1 MYLSE
6 IKNKGTVIR
15 TAALQDAGKLLE
27 IYAPYVEK
35 TAVTFEYEAPSEKEF
50 EERIRRTLERYPY
63 LVAER
68 EGEIA
73 GYAYAGAFK
82 ERAAYDWAVET
93 SIYVKMDKKRL
104 GTGRLLYDE
113 LEKILL
119 RQGILN
125 VNACIAY
132 PDAEDEYLTK
142 DSVVFHEKLGYHL
155 TGRFYKCGYKFGRW
169 YDMVWM
175 EKHIGTHRED
185 QPPVI
190 WFRELEEQRRRNP

>member
-35 TAVTFEYEAPSEKEF
+35 TAVTFEYEVPLEKEF

-68 EGEIA
+68 EGEIM

-82 ERAAYDWAVET
+82 ERAAYDWTVET

-155 TGRFYKCGYKFGRW
+155 AGRFYKCGYKFGRW

-175 EKHIGTHRED
+175 EKHIGTHREA

-190 WFRELEEQRRRNP
+190 WFREIEEQRRQNP